1 MTRTLPPR
9 LHRKHGA
16 YYYVRAHKWT
26 RIGTDYGQAL
36 RTWAEWE
43 GQAASSLRTV
53 AQLLAQYVEDN
64 RRRLQAST
72 VRSYQDSMRMLLPV
86 FGRVAVEDV
95 KREHVYE
102 YVRRRGTVSANRE
115 RALLS
120 AAYTWALN
128 AGIYHGP
135 NPAAGL
141 HYRNPER
148 PRQRYVTDAEFAR
161 LLEVAKPRW
170 NAFLRVAYLTGLREG
185 DLLRLR
191 LCDAGDAGIAVHTRK
206 TGKRILVGWSD
217 ELRAAWREIAGWRV
231 GAVPLFLNRGGDAYT
246 SSGFR
251 ASWRKLKLRAGLPD
265 VHFHDLRKKA
275 GSDADSLQHA
285 AALLAHE
292 DEATTRRVYRV
303 KPEPVRPVR

>member
-1 MTRTLPPR
+1 MNRTLPPR

-16 YYYVRAHKWT
+16 YYYVRAHKWV

-43 GQAASSLRTV
+43 GQAAAPLRTV

-64 RRRLQAST
+64 RKRLAEST
-72 VRSYQDSMRMLLPV
+72 VRSYQDGMKMLVPV
-86 FGRVAVEDV
+86 FGMMAVEDV
-95 KREHVYE
+95 TRANVYE

-120 AAYTWALN
+120 AAYTWARN
-128 AGIYHGP
+128 AGIFAGE
-135 NPAAGL
+135 NPASGL

-148 PRQRYVTDAEFAR
+148 PRQRYVTDEEFSR
-161 LLEVAKPRW
+161 LIDTAKPRW
-170 NAFLRVAYLTGLREG
+170 KAFLRIAYMTGLREG

-191 LCDAGDAGIAVHTRK
+191 LCDASEAGITVETGK
-206 TGKRILVGWSD
+206 TGKRVLIGWSD
-217 ELRAAWREIAGWRV
+217 GLRQAWRELAGMRV
-231 GAVPLFLNRGGDAYT
+231 GAVPLFLNQDGTAYT

-251 ASWRKLKLRAGLPD
+251 ASWRKLKLRVGLAD
-265 VHFHDLRKKA
+265 VHFHDLRKKTA
-275 GSDADSLQHA
+275 SDAESLQHA

-292 DEATTRRVYRV
+292 DEAITRKVYRV
-303 KPEPVRPVR
+303 KPTPIAPVR